1 MRISDWSSDVCS
13 SDLRAAADHAEQAG
27 GHGGD
32 LGGTAGAAAAEPHG
46 EVHEGLATAGEQQH
60 AAEQDEGADGG
71 AGHADQQ
78 APDAEVAEQQGLGGE
93 IDVEAAMAERQC
105 TLPARAN
112 T

>member
-13 SDLRAAADHAEQAG
+13 SDLIGHRAAADHAEQAG

-60 AAEQDEGADGG
+60 AAEQDEGADGS
-71 AGHADQQ
+71 AGHADKQ
-78 APDAEVAEQQGLGGE
+78 APESEELGR
-93 IDVEAAMAERQC
+93 ASCR
-105 TLPARAN
+105 ARGGAYV
-112 T
+112 